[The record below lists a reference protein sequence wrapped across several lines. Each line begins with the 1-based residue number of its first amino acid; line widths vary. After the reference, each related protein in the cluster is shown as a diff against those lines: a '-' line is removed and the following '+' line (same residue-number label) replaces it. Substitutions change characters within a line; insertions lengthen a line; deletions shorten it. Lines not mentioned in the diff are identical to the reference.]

1 MRVFQCRKEK
11 CCTSDGSVITCAAA
25 VGGISF
31 QNDMRRQA
39 LRCLTLR
46 KFSNSKIDVPLLYRI
61 IRHLSTPLHA
71 LFRSDIHPI
80 FRYMHHLRVLQ
91 DVKTIETVWKS
102 YILQKANVINLHSCF
117 FSCVLNCVCSFLKY
131 KMIQRSFCPARRAI
145 SASRQNTLS
154 PRRSAEYKRGRP
166 DFKSRQPLFSGV
178 PAHDE
183 YVRHI
188 QPR

>member
-11 CCTSDGSVITCAAA
+11 CCTSDGSVIACAAA

-31 QNDMRRQA
+31 QNDMRCQA

-46 KFSNSKIDVPLLYRI
+46 KFSSSKIDVPLLYRI
-61 IRHLSTPLHA
+61 IRHLSTPLYA

-102 YILQKANVINLHSCF
+102 YILQKANVINPHSCF
-117 FSCVLNCVCSFLKY
+117 FLLRTELRLFIFEIQNDSAFLLPGSARDFCKPPKHAFFSALRRIQKRPPRFQIEAASF
-131 KMIQRSFCPARRAI
+131 QRCTGA
-145 SASRQNTLS
+145 
-154 PRRSAEYKRGRP
+154 
-166 DFKSRQPLFSGV
+166 
-178 PAHDE
+178 
-183 YVRHI
+183 
-188 QPR
+188 